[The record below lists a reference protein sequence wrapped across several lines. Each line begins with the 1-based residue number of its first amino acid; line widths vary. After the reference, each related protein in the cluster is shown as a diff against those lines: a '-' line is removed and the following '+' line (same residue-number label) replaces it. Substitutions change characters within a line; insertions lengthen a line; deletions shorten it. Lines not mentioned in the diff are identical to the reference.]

1 MPPVNRTNNEADADP
16 YLREL
21 ELELS
26 HREYE
31 IELLKETAQ
40 AVGSQLDLD
49 RVLQLVADRAR
60 ELIQAETLLIPVLD
74 DDALNYTYRAG
85 AGRHAGEIVG
95 QTLPLD
101 FGVCGWVW
109 RHNRPWWRGVLDELD
124 ETERNRW
131 EREAGTLILVP
142 LRGKAHFLGG
152 LAGIN
157 KVGGGDFTH
166 RDLNLLSLFASQ
178 VSIAV
183 ENAIAYAELAK
194 AKAESEAYQHELSQL
209 NRELTNINSELEYL
223 ALHDQ
228 LTGLPNRSLV
238 QDRLQQALF
247 AAERDRHSVAVMIV
261 DLDGFKEVNDTLGH
275 AAGDQLL
282 KQVAA
287 RFTADLRH
295 TDTVGRMGG
304 DEFALVLPHVDAENA
319 VQVARS
325 LLTALEADFEI
336 EGTRFSV
343 SASIGM
349 ALFPEH
355 GRDAAALL
363 KGANIAMY
371 SAKHLHFGYALFEA
385 TAALPP
391 AGRLSLPGD
400 LRQALANREFELH
413 YQPKVDLD
421 SGRIYGVEALARWT
435 HPQRGPVAPE
445 EFVGVMEQTGLIRP
459 FTLWAIEHAMR
470 QCVAWQAEGL
480 DLSVAVNLS
489 MQSLLD
495 PQFPEQL
502 LERLG
507 QCVPPAAAPGA
518 GDHRERVP
526 ARARQ
531 GAAGAHAAAQPR
543 RAVLHRRFRHRPF
556 IAQPAAQAPG
566 QRAEDRPLFRQGH
579 EEQPRR
585 HGDRQFHRGSGAES
599 RPGRDRGGRR
609 GRADAGAAAVDGLPA
624 RAGTLHQSAA
634 SGGGFRAVSGGHR
647 MDAAAHLMA

>member
-1 MPPVNRTNNEADADP
+1 MNHFTNEVDP
-16 YLREL
+16 DPGLREL
-21 ELELS
+21 QLELS

-40 AVGSQLDLD
+40 AVGGQLDLD
-49 RVLQLVADRAR
+49 RVLQLVAERAR

-74 DDALNYTYRAG
+74 HDAANYTYRAG
-85 AGRHAGEIVG
+85 SGRDAGEIVG

-131 EREAGTLILVP
+131 ERDAGTLILVP
-142 LRGKAHFLGG
+142 LQGRAHFLGG

-178 VSIAV
+178 VTIAV

-194 AKAESEAYQHELSQL
+194 AKAEAEAYQRELSQL
-209 NRELTNINSELEYL
+209 NRELTHINSELEYL

-247 AAERDRHSVAVMIV
+247 AAEGDSHSVTVMVV
-261 DLDGFKEVNDTLGH
+261 DLDGFKEVNDALGH

-287 RFTADLRH
+287 RFAADLRH

-319 VQVARS
+319 AQVARS

-336 EGTRFSV
+336 AGTRFSV
-343 SASIGM
+343 SASIGI
-349 ALFPEH
+349 ALFPQH
-355 GRDAAALL
+355 GRDAATLL
-363 KGANIAMY
+363 KGADIAMY
-371 SAKHLHFGYALFEA
+371 SAKHMHFGYALFEA
-385 TAALPP
+385 TASLPA
-391 AGRLSLPGD
+391 AGRLSLSGD

-413 YQPKVDLD
+413 YQPKVELG
-421 SGRIYGVEALARWT
+421 SGQIYGVEALARWT

-445 EFVGVMEQTGLIRP
+445 EFIDIMEQTGLIRP
-459 FTLWAIEHAMR
+459 FTLWAIEHAVQ
-470 QCVAWQAEGL
+470 QCVAWRSAGL

-489 MQSLLD
+489 VQSLLD
-495 PQFPEQL
+495 PHFPEQL
-502 LERLG
+502 LERVEQCGLPQPRLVLEITESVLLREHVKVRQVLALLRSRGVLFSIDDFGTGHSSLSRLRKLPVSELKIDRSFVKDMKNNHDDMVIVSSTVDLARNLG
-507 QCVPPAAAPGA
+507 LGVIAEGVEDARTLELLQSLGCRHVQGHYISAPLPPA
-518 GDHRERVP
+518 DF
-526 ARARQ
+526 
-531 GAAGAHAAAQPR
+531 AQFLADTAWRPR
-543 RAVLHRRFRHRPF
+543 R
-556 IAQPAAQAPG
+556 I
-566 QRAEDRPLFRQGH
+566 
-579 EEQPRR
+579 
-585 HGDRQFHRGSGAES
+585 
-599 RPGRDRGGRR
+599 
-609 GRADAGAAAVDGLPA
+609 
-624 RAGTLHQSAA
+624 
-634 SGGGFRAVSGGHR
+634 
-647 MDAAAHLMA
+647 